1 MSACFAT
8 SMGRLNMSDE
18 VSLTSGTSP
27 TLGSA
32 LYSVPS
38 MVLFD
43 VMCTYAAPGVSFSS
57 DCVGT
62 RE

>member
-1 MSACFAT
+1 
-8 SMGRLNMSDE
+8 MSDE

-27 TLGSA
+27 TSGSV

-38 MVLFD
+38 MVLFE

-57 DCVGT
+57 ACVGT